1 MAEWTTGA
9 AILAHAGA
17 APGSPVE
24 IEWSELC
31 AAAINAGIDARL
43 EGAIYTAPPL
53 PPELVRAALSAG
65 VLTFKSRE
73 ANVDAQLPSVAGD
86 AIATI
91 EPILERYATTG
102 IA

>member
-17 APGSPVE
+17 APGSDLDVA
-24 IEWSELC
+24 WSELC
-31 AAAINAGIDARL
+31 ASAVNQGIDARL
-43 EGAIYTAPPL
+43 EGAIYIAPPL
-53 PPELVRAALSAG
+53 PAELVRAALSAG
-65 VLTFKSRE
+65 VQTFKSRE
-73 ANVDAQLPSVAGD
+73 ANLDAQLPAVSGD
-86 AIATI
+86 AIASI